1 MKFASGLSTVR
12 CQFTQVLVQQMRA
25 SRGAWASAAET
36 PHSPRK
42 VAVVEADLIA
52 VETVRDRLPAET
64 FLGLLEKQGA
74 P

>member
-25 SRGAWASAAET
+25 SPGAWASAAET
-36 PHSPRK
+36 PRSPRK
-42 VAVVEADLIA
+42 VAVMEADLIA
-52 VETVRDRLPAET
+52 VETVRDRLQAEI
-64 FLGLLEKQGA
+64 LRGLLERKGA